1 MDEVCERSMD
11 SKNRRHT
18 EVLVIQLKQNKAK
31 QSKAKQSKQSKLK
44 QSKAKQIKANHL
56 ETDSNMFY

>member
-18 EVLVIQLKQNKAK
+18 EVLVIQLKQ
-31 QSKAKQSKQSKLK
+31 
-44 QSKAKQIKANHL
+44 SKAKQIKAIHL

>member
-31 QSKAKQSKQSKLK
+31 QSKAKQSKTKQTKAK
-44 QSKAKQIKANHL
+44 QSKANQSKSFRN
-56 ETDSNMFY
+56 

>member
-31 QSKAKQSKQSKLK
+31 QNKAKQSKLK
-44 QSKAKQIKANHL
+44 QSKAKQSKAKQ
-56 ETDSNMFY
+56 FI

>member
-18 EVLVIQLKQNKAK
+18 EVLVIQLKQYKAK
-31 QSKAKQSKQSKLK
+31 QSKTKQSKS
-44 QSKAKQIKANHL
+44 KQIKAIHL